1 MTLRQQVLHGVS
13 WNFASRLSSQ
23 FFQVAFSVVLAR
35 MLSPREFGVVG
46 MLLVFT
52 GFAQALAD
60 GGLSS
65 ALIYRQDATDIHQST
80 VFWMQTAAGAALSL
94 LFYASAPAIAAF
106 YGIALLEPLSRLMAW
121 TFIIQALGLVQSA
134 LLMKQFRFKVVAA
147 ATLGSTLFSGA
158 VAVLLARL
166 GYGVWALAWQGLIAM
181 SAMTILLWLLS
192 GWRPRFLF
200 NRTAAREMGGY
211 GIYLLGYGSLNYWL
225 RNGTNL
231 LIGKAIGAHGLGIF
245 SRAYTLM
252 LLPLNNVSAVFG
264 QVLFPA
270 LVRVQNDVPRFRQ
283 HYMMATRLIALV
295 TFPMMVGVAAL
306 AEPLILML
314 LGRKWA
320 EVIPILQILSFVG
333 LFQSIIHPTGSVFNA
348 LGKTKMLFHLT
359 IILAAALLLI
369 MIPALRLGIVGI
381 TYAYAGWTLLAGC
394 LNLHFVGRYMETS
407 AWAILA
413 SVAQTA
419 AIAGIMGVAVL
430 AIDRGPAHD
439 WPFAAR
445 LGTGLLVGVGTYGAL
460 CAILRNEAFTDCIR
474 LVSDRF
480 GLGANPR
487 WAKMML
493 HMPARA
499 KK

>member
-13 WNFASRLSSQ
+13 WNFASRLGSQ

-35 MLSPREFGVVG
+35 LLSPREFGVVG

-65 ALIYRQDATDIHQST
+65 ALIYRQDATEVHQST
-80 VFWMQTAAGAALSL
+80 VFWMQVGAGAVLSL
-94 LFYASAPAIAAF
+94 LFYCGAPAIAAF
-106 YGIALLEPLSRLMAW
+106 YGIPLLEPLSRLVAW

-134 LLMKQFRFKVVAA
+134 LLMKQFRFKAVAA
-147 ATLGSTLFSGA
+147 ATLGSTVLSGVA
-158 VAVLLARL
+158 AVLLAKS
-166 GYGVWALAWQGLIAM
+166 GYGIWALAWQGLVSI

-192 GWRPRFLF
+192 EWRPRFVF
-200 NRTAAREMGGY
+200 DRAAARDMGSY

-270 LVRVQNDVPRFRQ
+270 LVQVQNDMPRFRQ

-295 TFPMMVGVAAL
+295 TFPLMVGVAAL
-306 AEPLILML
+306 AEPLILLL

-333 LFQSIIHPTGSVFNA
+333 LFQSIIHPTGSAYNA
-348 LGKTKMLFHLT
+348 LGKTKALFHLT
-359 IILAAALLLI
+359 VLLTAALLLI
-369 MIPALRLGIVGI
+369 MVPALRLGIVGV
-381 TYAYAGWTLLAGC
+381 TYAYAAWTLLAGY
-394 LNLHFVGRYMETS
+394 LNLRLVGRYMETS
-407 AWAILA
+407 AWTILA
-413 SVAQTA
+413 SLAQIA
-419 AIAGIMGVAVL
+419 AIAGVMGLMVFAV
-430 AIDRGPAHD
+430 DSGPAHD

-445 LGTGLLVGVGTYGAL
+445 LVVGFLVGVSTYVAL
-460 CAILRNEAFTDCIR
+460 CVTLRNGAFADFTR

-480 GLGANPR
+480 GLGASPR
-487 WAKMML
+487 WAK
-493 HMPARA
+493 
-499 KK
+499 